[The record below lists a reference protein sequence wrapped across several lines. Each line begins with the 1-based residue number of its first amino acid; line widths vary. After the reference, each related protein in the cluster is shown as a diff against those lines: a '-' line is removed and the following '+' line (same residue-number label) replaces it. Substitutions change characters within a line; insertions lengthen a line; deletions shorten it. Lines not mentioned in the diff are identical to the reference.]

1 MQMFH
6 ATTQPHPAGAPH
18 FELHRS
24 VLAAAVVDAAWGAA
38 WVLFWVVFL
47 LALAQPV
54 GGEAGGTGGA
64 PGNAVMQGE
73 TARPDPG
80 SSARGVAPCTPASAG

>member
-1 MQMFH
+1 MPMFH
-6 ATTQPHPAGAPH
+6 ATTQHPSAGGPH

-54 GGEAGGTGGA
+54 
-64 PGNAVMQGE
+64 
-73 TARPDPG
+73 
-80 SSARGVAPCTPASAG
+80 SASAG